1 MSDNGVF
8 KDSNLFSLNKSTY
21 VNLRWIAYTGQII
34 TILIVQFILEYNFK
48 YLICISIVFFSI
60 LTNINLQ
67 FKIQENQLNNTTSSI
82 YLSYDIL
89 QLGVLFF
96 FTGGITNP
104 FIFLIL
110 IPAVFS
116 SQYLHFLSSVILV
129 FLIIAILIILT
140 FFFYE
145 LPHPGELHF
154 HAPDY
159 YLYSIPLS
167 IVIGLI
173 FLVYFGFKFG
183 EESRIRKKAYDKI
196 QELMA
201 KENELLSLGG
211 QAAAAAHS
219 LGTPLS
225 TILLT
230 VTELQKEFG
239 NNHKISKDLDLLISQ
254 SKRCR
259 EILKKLSL
267 NPQIDDEFLNTNLS
281 LNDYVNE
288 IVRSYQE
295 ISKKEFVIDLENYK
309 NPISIS
315 KSVEI
320 IYGLRNFIGNANK
333 FSKRKIEI
341 LLISD
346 NKSTIIK
353 VRDDGPG
360 FPADLIDKQKLGEPY
375 IRTYNQENIS
385 KYGLGL
391 GTFIGKTL
399 LEKNFAI
406 INFNNSKEN
415 KGAEVTIK
423 WDNKDLK
430 KI

>member
-1 MSDNGVF
+1 MELSKV
-8 KDSNLFSLNKSTY
+8 SNLYSLNKSTY
-21 VNLRWIAYTGQII
+21 VNLRWIAYIGQLSA
-34 TILIVQFILEYNFK
+34 ILVVKFFLQFDFHYFV
-48 YLICISIVFFSI
+48 CISIVFFSI
-60 LTNINLQ
+60 LTNLFLQ
-67 FKIQENQLNNTTSSI
+67 FKIKDNQLKNFTSTI

-89 QLGVLFF
+89 QLGTLLF
-96 FTGGITNP
+96 FTGGVTNP

-116 SQYLHFLSSVILV
+116 SQYLHFFSSIILVTIIIVILI
-129 FLIIAILIILT
+129 FLT
-140 FFFYE
+140 FYYYD
-145 LPHPGELHF
+145 LPQPNELHF

-159 YLYSIPLS
+159 YLYAIPTS
-167 IVIGLI
+167 VIIGLI
-173 FLVYFGFKFG
+173 FLVYFGYKFG

-230 VTELQKEFG
+230 VKEIQKEFG
-239 NNHKISKDLDLLISQ
+239 NNRKISKDLDLLVSQ
-254 SKRCR
+254 SNRCR

-267 NPQIDDEFLNTNLS
+267 NPNVEDDFLNINLS

-295 ISKKEFVIDLENYK
+295 ISKKKFVINLDNF
-309 NPISIS
+309 NNSINTN
-315 KSVEI
+315 KSIEI
-320 IYGLRNFIGNANK
+320 MYGLRNFIGNANK
-333 FSKRKIEI
+333 FSKEKIEI
-341 LLISD
+341 FLSSD
-346 NKSTIIK
+346 NKSTNIKII
-353 VRDDGPG
+353 DDGPG
-360 FPADLIDKQKLGEPY
+360 FPRDLIDKHRLGEPY
-375 IRTYNQENIS
+375 IRTTDQRNIL

-399 LEKNFAI
+399 LEKNYANI
-406 INFNNSKEN
+406 KFNNSK
-415 KGAEVTIK
+415 KTGGAEVLIQ
-423 WDNKDLK
+423 WENKDLK
-430 KI
+430 LI

>member
-1 MSDNGVF
+1 MKF
-8 KDSNLFSLNKSTY
+8 LKTSNLYSLNKSTY
-21 VNLRWIAYTGQII
+21 VYLRWIAYIGQII
-34 TILIVQFILEYNFK
+34 AIIIVQFLFEYKFN
-48 YLICISIVFFSI
+48 YLVCISIIFFSV
-60 LTNINLQ
+60 LTNLYLQ
-67 FKIQENQLNNTTSSI
+67 FKIKENQLNNFTSTM
-82 YLSYDIL
+82 YLSYDIF
-89 QLGVLFF
+89 QLGILLF

-104 FIFLIL
+104 FIYLII

-129 FLIIAILIILT
+129 TFITIILIFLT
-140 FFFYE
+140 FYYYD

-159 YLYSIPLS
+159 YFYTIPIS
-167 IVIGLI
+167 VIIGLI
-173 FLVYFGFKFG
+173 FLVYFGVKFG

-225 TILLT
+225 TILLIAK
-230 VTELQKEFG
+230 ELQKEFG
-239 NNHKISKDLDLLISQ
+239 NNHKMKNDLNLLVSQ
-254 SKRCR
+254 SNRCR

-267 NPQIDDEFLNTNLS
+267 NPNIEDEFIDSNFS
-281 LNDYVNE
+281 LNDYVNK

-295 ISKKEFVIDLENYK
+295 ISNKEFVINLEHHK
-309 NPISIS
+309 NPININ
-315 KSVEI
+315 KSTEI

-333 FSKRKIEI
+333 FSKKKIEI
-341 LLISD
+341 FLNS
-346 NKSTIIK
+346 NKKATKITI
-353 VRDDGPG
+353 RDDGPG
-360 FPADLIDKQKLGEPY
+360 FPKDLIDKHILGEPY
-375 IRTYNQENIS
+375 IRTIDQGNIS

-399 LEKNFAI
+399 LEKNFAN
-406 INFNNSKEN
+406 INFKNSPETG
-415 KGAEVTIK
+415 GAEIVIK
-423 WDNKDLK
+423 WENGDLRK
-430 KI
+430 V